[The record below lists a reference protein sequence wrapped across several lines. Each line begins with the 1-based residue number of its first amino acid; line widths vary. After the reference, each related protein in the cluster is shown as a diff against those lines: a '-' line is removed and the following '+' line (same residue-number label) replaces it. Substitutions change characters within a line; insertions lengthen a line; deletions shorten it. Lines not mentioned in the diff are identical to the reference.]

1 MLHRIS
7 LTSCSVLL
15 LCSVFARSPEV
26 VAVGAKDQDLDQD
39 LDLGLD
45 LGLDQGLDLVKG
57 RVMGLAL
64 HRSVQRIRSRRSLR
78 WVVLV
83 CYGIALLMFCVSVCV
98 CE

>member
-1 MLHRIS
+1 M
-7 LTSCSVLL
+7 
-15 LCSVFARSPEV
+15 
-26 VAVGAKDQDLDQD
+26 VAVGVKDQDLDLD
-39 LDLGLD
+39 LDQGLDQGLD